1 MFEEISWRQK
11 SGELRLKEGDKNT
24 KLFHRM
30 TNAHCRRNFLA
41 RVRVTGNWLSGEEE
55 IKEGVTN
62 AFSHL
67 FTKNGD
73 RRPSINLNFLLAVLV

>member
-1 MFEEISWRQK
+1 M
-11 SGELRLKEGDKNT
+11 
-24 KLFHRM
+24 
-30 TNAHCRRNFLA
+30 A